1 MSIQLNQVI
10 TKHLS
15 DLVHVTTTQSLSFSS
30 LFAILVVG
38 RHVNEPKCKT
48 VELKKQNKTRGL
60 SRSRVILFFILI
72 NLFFFSFCFFFSC
85 FVLLSFGHVT
95 GRFPFVYAV
104 FLLNIFVCVFL
115 RWHVVVER
123 EKIFSRKIKVVPFSS
138 PLDRSTSSNRR
149 AYLCVF
155 GIREQRSRVKAQ

>member
-1 MSIQLNQVI
+1 MSIQQLNQVI

-48 VELKKQNKTRGL
+48 VELKNKTRGL

-72 NLFFFSFCFFFSC
+72 NLFFFFLSVFFSC

-95 GRFPFVYAV
+95 GRFPFVYTV
-104 FLLNIFVCVFL
+104 FLLEIFVCVFL
-115 RWHVVVER
+115 RWQMVVVER